1 MKILL
6 TITSS
11 PWSRF
16 KGGGQLAVHRLAL
29 ALRRAGHEVHVL
41 YSKHSGDCAKPDVP
55 YRLHWTRGFDVA
67 TVNLDIFS
75 FAYAINRLT
84 RRHRFDIIHGNAEE
98 SFFTACIAR
107 RYGIPFVFTSHTS
120 IIPTTGMLRGMM
132 NPLAFL
138 KSVNNY
144 LLRSALAKACQIFTF
159 SEFSKGL
166 VKSALGDNMHP
177 SILVVPPGI
186 DESWF
191 QVERHHQENITLLFW
206 GRLEAEKGIG
216 DLLLAMKM
224 AQEEF
229 SIAKLHLTLI
239 GEGNLRETYKH
250 QARELGIGQQVTF
263 CNWLSEQEIQKL
275 AASATLGVFPSRIES
290 FGLSMAEAMAAGLPI
305 IATRV
310 GALPEFIE
318 DGVTGTLVPSG
329 DVPALAKAIADCL
342 NHSEHRETMA
352 RAGREKVRQLFSW
365 DQAAEKMLEIYSGQL
380 LKISRK
386 PISDN

>member
-29 ALRRAGHEVHVL
+29 ALHRARHEVHVL
-41 YSKHSGDCAKPDVP
+41 YSKLSGDCTKPNVP

-75 FAYAINRLT
+75 FAYAINRLA
-84 RRHRFDIIHGNAEE
+84 RRHDFDIIHGNAEE
-98 SFFTACIAR
+98 SFFTACIAQ
-107 RYGIPFVFTSHTS
+107 RYGIPFVFTSHAN
-120 IIPTTGMLRGMM
+120 IIPATGMLRGLL

-144 LLRSALAKACQIFTF
+144 LLRSALSQACQIITF

-166 VKSALGDNMHP
+166 VKSALGDKMHQ

-191 QVERHHQENITLLFW
+191 ETERHPQEKITLLFW
-206 GRLEAEKGIG
+206 GRIEHQKGID

-224 AQEEF
+224 AQEQF

-239 GEGNLRETYKH
+239 GEGNLVETYKH
-250 QARELGIGQQVTF
+250 QASELGIGHQITF
-263 CNWLSEQEIQKL
+263 CPWLSEEEIQKL
-275 AASATLGVFPSRIES
+275 AASATLAVFPSRIES

-318 DGVTGTLVPSG
+318 DGVTGILVPSG

-342 NHSEHRETMA
+342 NHAERTETMA

-365 DQAAEKMLEIYSGQL
+365 DRAAEKMLDIYTNLSA
-380 LKISRK
+380 K
-386 PISDN
+386 NN